1 MAIVDYTATELLER
15 MDSRELTSREIT
27 AAYLAQIERYHGEVN
42 ALVRW
47 DAEDAMR
54 TAEAI
59 DARREGGE
67 PVGVLA
73 GVPVVVKDNL
83 CTSDHVTSCASKML
97 ANYLSPYDATVIK
110 RLKAADAVIL
120 GKGNM
125 DEFAMGASTETS
137 AFGPTHNPWKLG
149 YIPGGSSG
157 GSAAAVASAMAPLSL
172 GSDTGGSIR
181 QPSAHCGVVGL
192 KPTYGRVS
200 RYGLIAFGSSLDC
213 IGPMGRT
220 AEDVARVMSVLA
232 GRDPRDAT
240 SIAGPVPRYE
250 ESCREPLDGVRLGVI
265 DEQFGEGIDD
275 EVADKVQTAIRQFEA
290 LGATVHHISLPHIRY
305 AIAAYYIIAPSEAS
319 SNLARFDGAH
329 YGYRAKDI
337 SNDEK
342 DGPLVAMYR
351 KTRQE
356 GFGEEVKRR
365 IMLGTYSLSAG
376 YYDAYY
382 LRALK
387 IRRLI
392 AQDFADAYKTVD
404 FLIGPVTPTPAFE
417 IGEKM
422 EDPLAMYLGDSY
434 TVGANLAGLPALS
447 LPCGLTTAGL
457 PVAVQLQG
465 PALSEEGLL
474 QLACAFQQ
482 ESDWHLSRPELI
494 KPKDQNG

>member
-15 MDSRELTSREIT
+15 MDSRDLTSRDIT
-27 AAYLAQIERYHGEVN
+27 AAYLAQIETHHGEVN

-47 DAEDAMR
+47 DAEGAMR

-59 DARREGGE
+59 DSRRELGE
-67 PVGVLA
+67 PVGLLA

-83 CTSDHVTSCASKML
+83 CTSRHVTSCASRML
-97 ANYLSPYDATVIK
+97 ANYCSPYDATVIE

-149 YIPGGSSG
+149 HIPGGSSG
-157 GSAAAVASAMAPLSL
+157 GSAAAVAASMAPVSL

-232 GRDPRDAT
+232 GNDPKDAT

-250 ESCREPLDGVRLGVI
+250 MSCREPLDGVRLGVI
-265 DEQFGEGIDD
+265 DEQFGEGLDD
-275 EVADKVQTAIRQFEA
+275 EVASKVEMAIREFEG
-290 LGATVHHISLPHIRY
+290 LGATVTNISLPHIRY

-329 YGYRAKDI
+329 YGYRAEDI
-337 SNDEK
+337 PLDEQ

-351 KTRQE
+351 KTRRE

-392 AQDFADAYKTVD
+392 AQDFADAYKNVD

-447 LPCGLTTAGL
+447 LPCGHTAEGL

-482 ESDWHLSRPELI
+482 ESDWHLMRPELT
-494 KPKDQNG
+494 KAE